1 MTLTTIDPLL
11 DDKLLRSIKA
21 TYRTLRL
28 GLGWAA
34 VGLPLTLWLVGLLRD
49 VPLQGSLSAYYNTSM
64 RDVFVGVLFGA
75 GAGLLLYTGFKGKEN
90 RVLNLAGVFAIG
102 VALFPTR
109 ADAGRITLHGTCA
122 VSFFVC
128 LAYVALFRATD
139 TLVLVKDP
147 KRVAKY
153 KMMYRLLGVAML
165 VLPVI
170 AATLVSAFEF
180 GQPGGDSKVVFFVE
194 FAAIWAFGAFWL
206 VKSHEIRR
214 TLKEQDASPAPD
226 PAARA
231 LA

>member
-1 MTLTTIDPLL
+1 MTLTTPAPIV

-34 VGLPLTLWLVGLLRD
+34 VGLPLTLWLGGLLRD
-49 VPLQGSLSAYYNTSM
+49 VPLQGSMSAYYNTSM

-90 RVLNLAGVFAIG
+90 RVLNLAGLFAIG

-109 ADAGRITLHGTCA
+109 ADAGPITLHGTCA

-128 LAYVALFRATD
+128 LAYVAVFRATD
-139 TLVLVKDP
+139 TLTLVNDP
-147 KRVAKY
+147 KRAAKY
-153 KMMYRLLGVAML
+153 KAIYRLLGLAML

-170 AATLVSAFEF
+170 AAVLVSAFEF
-180 GQPGGDSKVVFFVE
+180 GRAGESKTVFFVE

-206 VKSHEIRR
+206 VKSHEILR
-214 TLKEQDASPAPD
+214 TQKEQEARPDPD

>member
-1 MTLTTIDPLL
+1 MTPTTIDPIL

-34 VGLPLTLWLVGLLRD
+34 VGLPLTLWLVGLVRD
-49 VPLQGSLSAYYNTSM
+49 VPLQGSMSAYYNTNM

-128 LAYVALFRATD
+128 LAYVAWFRNGD
-139 TLVLVKDP
+139 TLKLVKDP
-147 KRVAKY
+147 KRVAQY
-153 KMMYRLLGVAML
+153 LMIYRLLAFGML
-165 VLPVI
+165 VFPV
-170 AATLVSAFEF
+170 AAAVLVSAFEY
-180 GQPGGDSKVVFFVE
+180 GQTGGESKVVFFIE
-194 FAAIWAFGAFWL
+194 AAAIWAFGAFWL
-206 VKSHEIRR
+206 VKSREIRR
-214 TLKEQDASPAPD
+214 TLEEQKTDSD
-226 PAARA
+226 PEVRA
-231 LA
+231 LV